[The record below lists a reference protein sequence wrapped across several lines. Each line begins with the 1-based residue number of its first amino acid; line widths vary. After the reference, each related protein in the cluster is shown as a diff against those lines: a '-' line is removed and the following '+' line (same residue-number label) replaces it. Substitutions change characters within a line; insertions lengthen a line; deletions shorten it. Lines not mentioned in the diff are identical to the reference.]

1 MCGEKC
7 KFANRAYPA
16 RGAPG
21 LGGATDGYRI
31 SEPQRHE
38 DTEWAC
44 LVFFSLCLCVSVVSM
59 LRLEQLAKAYRTG
72 GEEVRVF
79 EGLSCEIGRG
89 ELVALVGESGAG
101 KSTLLHLLGALD
113 TPTNGEVY
121 FDGQKLSAFS
131 ERERAAY
138 RNERVGYVWQ
148 LHYLLPEFS
157 ALENVM
163 MPQLAG
169 GKGFSQAR
177 GRAREILGEV
187 GLAKLTERRVGE
199 LSGGEQQR
207 VALARALAN
216 QPALL
221 LADEPTGSLDH
232 RTAMGMMD
240 LLEKLHRE
248 HGLTS
253 VLATHNLELA
263 RRAHRTLR
271 LSDGKLED
279 TVVPEVH

>member
-1 MCGEKC
+1 MI
-7 KFANRAYPA
+7 
-16 RGAPG
+16 
-21 LGGATDGYRI
+21 RI
-31 SEPQRHE
+31 
-38 DTEWAC
+38 
-44 LVFFSLCLCVSVVSM
+44 
-59 LRLEQLAKAYRTG
+59 EQLTKTYRTG

-79 EGLSCEIGRG
+79 EGLSCEIQRG
-89 ELVALVGESGAG
+89 ELVALVGESGSG

-121 FDGQKLSAFS
+121 FDGRKLSAFS
-131 ERERAAY
+131 EQERAAY
-138 RNERVGYVWQ
+138 RNQKVGYVWQ

-163 MPQLAG
+163 MPQLVG
-169 GKGFSQAR
+169 GREFSQAR
-177 GRAREILGEV
+177 VRAREILGEV
-187 GLAKLTERRVGE
+187 GLAKMTGRRVGE

-216 QPALL
+216 NPALL

-232 RTAMGMMD
+232 RTALSMLE
-240 LLEKLHRE
+240 LLEGLHRN

-263 RRAHRTLR
+263 RRARRTLR
-271 LSDGKLED
+271 LADGKLENM
-279 TVVPEVH
+279 VVPEVH

>member
-1 MCGEKC
+1 M
-7 KFANRAYPA
+7 
-16 RGAPG
+16 
-21 LGGATDGYRI
+21 
-31 SEPQRHE
+31 
-38 DTEWAC
+38 
-44 LVFFSLCLCVSVVSM
+44 
-59 LRLEQLAKAYRTG
+59 
-72 GEEVRVF
+72 
-79 EGLSCEIGRG
+79 
-89 ELVALVGESGAG
+89 ALVGESGAG
-101 KSTLLHLLGALD
+101 KSTLLHLIGALD

-121 FDGQKLSAFS
+121 FDGQKLSAFN
-131 ERERAAY
+131 EPDRAAY
-138 RNERVGYVWQ
+138 RNQKVGYVWQ

-163 MPQLAG
+163 MPQIVG
-169 GKGFSQAR
+169 GREFSQAR

-216 QPALL
+216 APALL

-232 RTAMGMMD
+232 RTALSMMEM
-240 LLEKLHRE
+240 LERLHLD

-271 LSDGKLED
+271 LTDGKLVD

>member
-1 MCGEKC
+1 MV
-7 KFANRAYPA
+7 
-16 RGAPG
+16 
-21 LGGATDGYRI
+21 RI
-31 SEPQRHE
+31 
-38 DTEWAC
+38 
-44 LVFFSLCLCVSVVSM
+44 
-59 LRLEQLAKAYRTG
+59 EQLTKTYRTG

-79 EGLSCEIGRG
+79 EGLSCEIQRG
-89 ELVALVGESGAG
+89 ELVALVGESGSG

-121 FDGQKLSAFS
+121 FDGRKLSAFS
-131 ERERAAY
+131 EQERAAY
-138 RNERVGYVWQ
+138 RNQKVGYVWQ

-163 MPQLAG
+163 MPQLVG
-169 GKGFSQAR
+169 GREFSQAR
-177 GRAREILGEV
+177 VRAREILGEV
-187 GLAKLTERRVGE
+187 GLAKMTGRRVGE

-216 QPALL
+216 NPALL

-232 RTAMGMMD
+232 RTALSMME
-240 LLEKLHRE
+240 LLEGLHRN

-263 RRAHRTLR
+263 RRARRTLR
-271 LSDGKLED
+271 LADGKLENM
-279 TVVPEVH
+279 VVPEVH

>member
-1 MCGEKC
+1 
-7 KFANRAYPA
+7 
-16 RGAPG
+16 
-21 LGGATDGYRI
+21 
-31 SEPQRHE
+31 
-38 DTEWAC
+38 
-44 LVFFSLCLCVSVVSM
+44 M
-59 LRLEQLAKAYRTG
+59 LRLEQLTKTYHTG

-79 EGLSCEIGRG
+79 EGLNYEIRRG

-113 TPTNGEVY
+113 TPTSGEVY

-131 ERERAAY
+131 ERDRADY
-138 RNERVGYVWQ
+138 RNQKVGYVWQ

-163 MPQLAG
+163 MPQLVG
-169 GKGFSQAR
+169 GKEFSQAR
-177 GRAREILGEV
+177 GRARDILGEV

-232 RTAMGMMD
+232 RTALSMME
-240 LLEKLHRE
+240 LLEKLHRD

-263 RRAHRTLR
+263 RRADRTLR
-271 LSDGKLED
+271 LSDGKLGE

>member
-1 MCGEKC
+1 M
-7 KFANRAYPA
+7 
-16 RGAPG
+16 
-21 LGGATDGYRI
+21 I
-31 SEPQRHE
+31 QIQ
-38 DTEWAC
+38 
-44 LVFFSLCLCVSVVSM
+44 
-59 LRLEQLAKAYRTG
+59 QLAKVYRTG
-72 GEEVRVF
+72 GEEVRIF
-79 EGLSCEIGRG
+79 EGLNCEIRRG

-121 FDGQKLSAFS
+121 FNGRELSAFS

-138 RNERVGYVWQ
+138 RNQKVGYVWQ

-163 MPQLAG
+163 MPQLVG
-169 GKGFSQAR
+169 GGSFSQAR
-177 GRAREILGEV
+177 SRARQILGEV

-232 RTAMGMMD
+232 RTAMSMMD
-240 LLEKLHRE
+240 LVENLHRD

-271 LSDGKLED
+271 LSEGKLED